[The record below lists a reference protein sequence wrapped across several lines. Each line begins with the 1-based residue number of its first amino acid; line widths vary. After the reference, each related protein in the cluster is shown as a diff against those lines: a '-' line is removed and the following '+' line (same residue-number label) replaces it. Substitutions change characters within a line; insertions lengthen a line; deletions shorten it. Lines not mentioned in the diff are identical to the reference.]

1 MSFTRRVGK
10 MAQKYTRPTELWL
23 ISLAP
28 AIMMTYPTE
37 GTPCA
42 QLKGSMQAAVCIF
55 IEVAMSAGRTYDVC
69 RIPALLRRPRLPNA
83 ARTRHSAAL
92 LLVGAVTIHMH
103 NQQHGSR
110 YLHQISASSK

>member
-37 GTPCA
+37 GTQCA
-42 QLKGSMQAAVCIF
+42 QLRGSMQAAMCKFCPVS
-55 IEVAMSAGRTYDVC
+55 MSAGV
-69 RIPALLRRPRLPNA
+69 
-83 ARTRHSAAL
+83 S
-92 LLVGAVTIHMH
+92 
-103 NQQHGSR
+103 
-110 YLHQISASSK
+110 